1 MNPPLS
7 TGLIPDVLVYIVVN
21 LLMKNGFNVLQ
32 DNCVIDQFTIL
43 GNGHFIGLMTEN
55 AIASIG
61 VTTTE
66 KPLENYK
73 RSCIVIIEFDMNCSI
88 TWTDA
93 GSMI

>member
-1 MNPPLS
+1 MNVSLS
-7 TGLIPDVLVYIVVN
+7 TGLIPNFLVNIVVN
-21 LLMKNGFNVLQ
+21 LLMKNGLNVLQ

-43 GNGHFIGLMTEN
+43 GNGHFIGLITGN

-61 VTTTE
+61 LTTTE
-66 KPLENYK
+66 KPLENDK